1 MAEPIQFT
9 PTPARVE
16 LTAREELDRL
26 LESCHRHGVLRLAN
40 DIVTSNVGLAQTL
53 MGPLRSEGA
62 QNVIKNLG
70 TLLMVLS
77 QMPPDQFYRVVSA
90 VADGLKT
97 LLAAAKDEAPET
109 EPPGLTGA
117 YHMLHDEQLW
127 RSLTPLVAALKSF
140 SRRLDTP
147 IENPIS
153 DFSGKPGRPS

>member
-1 MAEPIQFT
+1 MGQPIQYT
-9 PTPARVE
+9 PKPARIE

-53 MGPLRSEGA
+53 MGALQSEGA
-62 QNVIKNLG
+62 QNAIKNLG
-70 TLLMVLS
+70 TLLMALS
-77 QMPPDQFYRVVSA
+77 RVPPDDFYRVVMA
-90 VADGLKT
+90 AADGAAT
-97 LLAAAKDEAPET
+97 LTEAKDKGQTT

-127 RSLTPLVAALKSF
+127 RSLTPLVAAIKAF
-140 SRRLDTP
+140 SHRLDTP